1 MDNMLTKDFIT
12 RMEEIGCNIHLEDV
26 DIKIWCNGYNLGFV
40 SASDPYIM
48 ATYRTGFAN
57 CGLDSTSLNLVNLYM
72 GRLSRTEIEDRNEP
86 LFYLAIDLPLVN
98 SSTLYFGYKDDT
110 EGVYS
115 LDYAISF
122 TQEEIDERMISGFY
136 PVSTTTLM

>member
-1 MDNMLTKDFIT
+1 MLTKDFIT
-12 RMEEIGCNIHLEDV
+12 RMEEIGCGVRYENDE
-26 DIKIWCNGYNLGFV
+26 IKVVYNGYILGYV
-40 SASDPYIM
+40 SSCYPYIM
-48 ATYRTGFAN
+48 STYRTGFNN
-57 CGLDSTSLNLVNLYM
+57 CGLDATSLNLVNRNM
-72 GRLSRTEIEDRNEP
+72 GRLSRTPIEDRNEP

-136 PVSTTTLM
+136 PVNTTTLM

>member
-1 MDNMLTKDFIT
+1 MLTKDFIT
-12 RMEEIGCNIHLEDV
+12 RMEEIGCSIQLKDE
-26 DIKIWCNGYNLGFV
+26 DIKVWCNGYNLGFV

-48 ATYRTGFAN
+48 ATYKIGFAN
-57 CGLDSTSLNLVNLYM
+57 CGLDATSLNLVNRYM

-98 SSTLYFGYKDDT
+98 SNTLYYGYKDDT

-122 TQEEIDERMISGFY
+122 TQEETDERIISGFY
-136 PVSTTTLM
+136 LVSTTTLM